1 MSSKLVESRRAFIKR
16 SSVFALTMM
25 ALPCASACLRDR
37 SLASSGDGK
46 HSSRIKIADINE
58 LGTRMLIRGT
68 IYGSSGKPEPNVKM
82 FLYHTD
88 AGGYYTRP
96 VSNPRQA
103 RLHGTVWSDSQ
114 GQYAFETIKPGHY
127 ADVSTP
133 PPMHIH
139 VHLEPAA
146 LPDHWVESY
155 YFEGDPKLRP
165 EDISHVSGPGS
176 FSNIVRL
183 TRGESGVLEAVRDFR
198 IDPSLAERNQ
208 LEKGWYRNP

>member
-1 MSSKLVESRRAFIKR
+1 MGSKLFEGRRAFIKR
-16 SSVFALTMM
+16 SSIFALSMM
-25 ALPCASACLRDR
+25 ALPSASACLRDR
-37 SLASSGDGK
+37 SLASSGDSE
-46 HSSRIKIADINE
+46 HASRIKIADGNE
-58 LGTRMLIRGT
+58 PGTRILVRGT
-68 IYGSSGKPEPNVKM
+68 IYGASGKPEPNVKM

-103 RLHGTVWSDSQ
+103 RLHGTVWSDSL

-127 ADVSTP
+127 ADVSSP

-139 VHLEPAA
+139 VHLEPAGLA
-146 LPDHWVESY
+146 DHWVESY
-155 YFEGDPKLRP
+155 YFEADPKLRA
-165 EDISHVSGPGS
+165 EDINRVSGPGS
-176 FSNIVRL
+176 FSNILRL
-183 TRGESGVLEAVRDFR
+183 TRGESGVMEGVRDFR